1 MQLDV
6 LPPVEPLR
14 ASPGPESPPALPAG
28 EAFPPSTSADYQAAT
43 ASAERVLGN
52 GPVQKSSKAI
62 EGRKE
67 EERKGDE
74 ERASAQGEKAG
85 ASKEAPSGSGAQA
98 TTEETGRE
106 RGGKRSRT
114 FKMSAAGL
122 VRTFWL
128 GPAVF
133 WFALWEWIQDSE
145 CFWL

>member
-1 MQLDV
+1 VQLDV

-14 ASPGPESPPALPAG
+14 ASPGRESPPALPAG

-43 ASAERVLGN
+43 ASAERALGN

-74 ERASAQGEKAG
+74 ERAGAQGEKAG

-98 TTEETGRE
+98 TTEEAGRE

-114 FKMSAAGL
+114 FKMSVAGL
-122 VRTFWL
+122 VRALGF
-128 GPAVF
+128 GPALSR
-133 WFALWEWIQDSE
+133 FALREGRT
-145 CFWL
+145 